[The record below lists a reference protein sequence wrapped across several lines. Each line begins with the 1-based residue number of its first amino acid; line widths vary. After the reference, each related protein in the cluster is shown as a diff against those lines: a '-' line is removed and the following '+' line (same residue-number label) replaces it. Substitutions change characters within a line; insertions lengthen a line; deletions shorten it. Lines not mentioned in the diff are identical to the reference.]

1 MGEAGHCSRI
11 PGACMTRVRDDGSM
25 QELTNQ
31 QIAEARLTDWRK
43 LAQRLHAR
51 FGIDDYASGVAF
63 LADVGDVARPAG
75 HFPEARLTQEWV
87 EFALGTHGGGWWVT
101 ADDLDL
107 ARQISEIAAR
117 QGIRSD
123 PTAVVQIE
131 LALDTANGA
140 ALGKFW
146 SAVLTGST
154 TNVVSGDVLDPDTRT
169 PNVWFQGTDE
179 HDTPRQRFHLD
190 VWLPPDVAASRI
202 DAALG
207 AGGRVVDDKEAP
219 AFVVLADPDGNKACV
234 CTVEGR

>member
-1 MGEAGHCSRI
+1 ME
-11 PGACMTRVRDDGSM
+11 
-25 QELTNQ
+25 ELTNQ
-31 QIAEARLTDWRK
+31 QIVEARLTDWRK

-63 LADVGDVARPAG
+63 LADIGDVARPAG
-75 HFPEARLTQEWV
+75 HCPEARLTHEWV
-87 EFALGTHGGGWWVT
+87 ELALGTHDGGWWVT

-117 QGIRSD
+117 HGIRSD
-123 PTAVVQIE
+123 PAAVVQIE
-131 LALDTANGA
+131 LALDTANGP
-140 ALGKFW
+140 ALGEFW

-154 TNVVSGDVLDPDTRT
+154 TNVVNGDVLDPDTRM

-179 HDTPRQRFHLD
+179 HDTPRQRFHVD

-202 DAALG
+202 EVALG
-207 AGGRVVDDKEAP
+207 AGGRVVDESEAP